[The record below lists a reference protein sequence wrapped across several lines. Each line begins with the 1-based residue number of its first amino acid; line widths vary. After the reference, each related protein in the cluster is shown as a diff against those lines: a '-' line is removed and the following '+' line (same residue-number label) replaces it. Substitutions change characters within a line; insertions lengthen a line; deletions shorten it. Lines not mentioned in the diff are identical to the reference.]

1 MSKNIPYFAF
11 YPKDFIGDSKVQLM
25 NAMERGAYISL
36 LCVAWNERPSAS
48 LPDNDVMLARW
59 SCLSIEEFQSHK
71 EIIMAPF
78 KLRDDGRWY
87 QKRLESEAAKAGK
100 VSETNRRSI
109 EKRWKNTKN
118 TDVIRAYYECNTD
131 AYNERSTDVVQTN
144 YLPEPEPEPES
155 EPEKEVLSVQ
165 QSNQNS
171 KSSSSVSDK
180 PKQTTHRVQLADEE
194 FLSELRATGAYDGID
209 LDAELRKM
217 RAWLLTPKGRG
228 RKLTRQFVVNW
239 LNKVDRPLRL
249 ENNPGRSPPKQARL

>member
-1 MSKNIPYFAF
+1 VSKNIPYFAF

-48 LPDNDVMLARW
+48 LPDNDMMLARW

-100 VSETNRRSI
+100 VSETKRRAA
-109 EKRWKNTKN
+109 KGRWE
-118 TDVIRAYYECNTD
+118 DVIDARAMHMDSTCN
-131 AYNERSTDVVQTN
+131 AHAVHMQCNSE
-144 YLPEPEPEPES
+144 PEPEPEPES
-155 EPEKEVLSVQ
+155 EPEPEKEVLSVQ
-165 QSNQNS
+165 PSNQDS
-171 KSSSSVSDK
+171 KSSNSVSDK